1 MKSSLSTK
9 IGLLLLVLA
18 TPVLAQTDLSKPI
31 PFDPNVKKGQLSN
44 GLTYYIRKNV
54 EPKDRAELRLVVKA
68 GSVLETDEQQR
79 SRALHGAHELQWH
92 QEFSQE

>member
-1 MKSSLSTK
+1 MKSFLSTK

-31 PFDPNVKKGQLSN
+31 PFDPDVKKGQLSN

-54 EPKDRAELRLVVKA
+54 EPKDRAELRLVPSSK
-68 GSVLETDEQQR
+68 TTI
-79 SRALHGAHELQWH
+79 SRVWRTLW
-92 QEFSQE
+92 ST